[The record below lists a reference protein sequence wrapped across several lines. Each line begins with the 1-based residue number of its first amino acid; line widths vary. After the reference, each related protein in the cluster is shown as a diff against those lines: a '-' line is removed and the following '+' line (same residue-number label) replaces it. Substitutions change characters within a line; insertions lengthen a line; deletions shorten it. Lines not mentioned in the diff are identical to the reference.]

1 MSSWLECP
9 ACRQVVPA
17 AWRAPSC
24 PHCANPLPQRRPG
37 SLARSAA
44 LAIAAA
50 IMLVPAYT
58 LPVMSIER
66 LGRAHADTIFNG
78 VWKLW
83 NQGMWGLAIIVFT
96 ASLLVP
102 AMKLLGLALLLA
114 ASRWRGLA
122 SAEMLARLHGSLHF
136 IGRWSMLDI
145 FLVAFLCGIV
155 KFGGIASVGVRPG
168 AAAFAAAVILT
179 MLATAAFDPRT
190 IRKSA
195 EESSPTPIPT

>member
-1 MSSWLECP
+1 MNSWLECA

-17 AWRAPSC
+17 SWSKPSC
-24 PHCANPLPQRRPG
+24 PHCENPLPQRRPG

-44 LAIAAA
+44 FAMAAV

-102 AMKLLGLALLLA
+102 ALKLFGLALLIA

-122 SAEMLARLHGSLHF
+122 GAELLARLHGVLHS

-155 KFGGIASVGVRPG
+155 RFGGIASVGVRPG
-168 AAAFAAAVILT
+168 AVAFAAAVIFT

-190 IRKSA
+190 IKDA
-195 EESSPTPIPT
+195 AVAGDPTPSTP

>member
-9 ACRQVVPA
+9 ACRQIVPA
-17 AWRAPSC
+17 AWNKPSC

-44 LAIAAA
+44 FAIAAA

-102 AMKLLGLALLLA
+102 AMKLFGLALLIA

-122 SAEMLARLHGSLHF
+122 SAELLARLHGLLHF

-155 KFGGIASVGVRPG
+155 RFGGLASVGVRPG
-168 AAAFAAAVILT
+168 AVAFAAAVILT

-190 IRKSA
+190 IRDAA
-195 EESSPTPIPT
+195 ENSLRTPTPT

>member
-1 MSSWLECP
+1 MNSWLECA

-17 AWRAPSC
+17 SREDPSC
-24 PHCANPLPQRRPG
+24 PHCENPLPQRRPG

-44 LAIAAA
+44 FAMAAV

-102 AMKLLGLALLLA
+102 ALKLFGLALLIA
-114 ASRWRGLA
+114 ASRWRGFA
-122 SAEMLARLHGSLHF
+122 GAELLARLHGVLHF

-168 AAAFAAAVILT
+168 AVAFAAAVILT

-190 IRKSA
+190 IKHA
-195 EESSPTPIPT
+195 AKAGDPTPSTP

>member
-1 MSSWLECP
+1 MTSWQDCP
-9 ACRQVVPA
+9 ACRQVVPV
-17 AWRAPSC
+17 WWEEPEC

-37 SLARSAA
+37 SVGRSAA
-44 LAIAAA
+44 FALAAA

-58 LPVMSIER
+58 LPVMSIEK
-66 LGRAHADTIFNG
+66 LGHANADTIFSG

-83 NQGMWGLAIIVFT
+83 QKGMWGLALIVFT

-102 AMKLLGLALLLA
+102 VLKLTGLTFLLA

-122 SAEMLARLHGSLHF
+122 GAAMLGRLHGILHF

-155 KFGGIASVGVRPG
+155 RFGGLASVGARPG
-168 AAAFAAAVILT
+168 AVAFAAAVILT
-179 MLATAAFDPRT
+179 MFATAAFDPRMLKDDGG
-190 IRKSA
+190 RHPPNPA
-195 EESSPTPIPT
+195 TP